1 MVLRSSDREKPL
13 PGARINLG
21 PTPTA
26 TTSSTGETKAGRRGR
41 ILHLGPPDP
50 APIPPPRRPDPR
62 STLAKQ
68 RERKPPPP
76 PPRAP
81 APSRT
86 AAAPAPTAPKVPA
99 APAPK
104 VRQRFDLPTFT
115 GQVRQ
120 IEVLRTRLRREIE
133 EHERQIREAER
144 ALERRDWPVIGLLT
158 RRSQEALE
166 EQLSTLVDNLDAVYS
181 QLLDAAVE
189 ADFDIDARAQALFA
203 ELSRRFDGLR
213 PVAAA
218 QDSAG
223 TARRAAAPRDDQ
235 LQSRL
240 TQPAL
245 DLITCPTRPLRL
257 HHGREKELFIFPWFV
272 AVVGRVGGCGLH
284 DIRDLFVSMRAAAT
298 GAAGELL
305 VTLPTGFDEAYRF
318 SSAAAC
324 DAFVDAFAAY
334 LEALPPPAPVIATPA
349 ADRRPPSGAQP
360 PVPTTPGPASKPVA
374 AAADKPPAP
383 DTRSAPPE
391 LKLASISP
399 AATPSSGREAAVA
412 STPAPPAPV
421 RPIPAEIRLIPLPRG
436 LLPAADDPFAAPQ
449 ARTENA
455 AAPSSAP
462 APISPAVEAPA
473 PLAANDSTEPASTV
487 VLTAATEA
495 PAPAP
500 EIPAP
505 LPAID
510 VAVPTTREPEAS
522 PTVEREATQPPLATV
537 ATTSA
542 PAAASPAVEKIAKPE
557 EPIASPVPAPDV
569 DQTAERDTHQPTLD
583 AVTLVSTAPVVE
595 QTADVSSP
603 MPAPDADPAV
613 KHDAHRPELDAP
625 AMVVPTT
632 PVAPVLEQAA
642 EVAPPTP
649 AAAANPMVDT
659 HQPPVDAETIAPDSP
674 AIDPIALAETPEA
687 PTVPTPDVS
696 PVMEQDTLPPTR
708 DSAALSTAIP
718 EDAVP
723 ATQPADI
730 AIDRPRESAAPDD
743 DLRPVPDAALPPIA
757 IRWDTAVPLAPAASP
772 PRAPQRDDPA
782 HPSPS
787 PHATPTRPWR
797 EPNADDSAAHWSE
810 PLSRLHIPVWPPIE
824 APPAS
829 HRTPLDEE
837 AAQHWSEPVSLI
849 QVPAWPPLDGSPAST
864 AKLPPGAS
872 IKLSA
877 AARSAVDAV
886 VASSRAHLHTSA
898 RVGAAG
904 LAAVTTYIGD
914 VRTSAANR
922 RQQRQ
927 VAPAEAPSVRI
938 RPSGLSVPLPVTSL
952 LGNRTWRWAAALT
965 VIAIAI
971 AATSPFLWRQHSEP
985 TVAASPPPLPP
996 LPPSPP
1002 APGSAPAAP
1011 ALPAAA
1017 ASQPKAE
1024 IPSPPRPAPRESRPL
1039 SGVEIAQLQGRLRT
1053 LGFNP
1058 GPADGVIGPRTVTA
1072 AREFQAAH
1080 GLTVTGAIDSAL
1092 FDDVSVAQ
1100 AKTMKPPGT
1109 P

>member
-76 PPRAP
+76 RTP

-86 AAAPAPTAPKVPA
+86 AAAPAPTAPKVA
-99 APAPK
+99 ATSPPAPK
-104 VRQRFDLPTFT
+104 VRHRFNLPAFS

-120 IEVLRTRLRREIE
+120 IEALRTRLRREIE

-144 ALERRDWPVIGLLT
+144 GLERRDWPVIGLLT

-203 ELSRRFDGLR
+203 ELTRRFDGLR
-213 PVAAA
+213 PVASA

-235 LQSRL
+235 IQNRL

-245 DLITCPTRPLRL
+245 DLITSPLRPLRL

-272 AVVGRVGGCGLH
+272 AVIGRVGGCGLH

-298 GAAGELL
+298 GVTGELL

-334 LEALPPPAPVIATPA
+334 LDALPPPAPVIATPT

-360 PVPTTPGPASKPVA
+360 PVPTPPVA
-374 AAADKPPAP
+374 AAGQPQVP
-383 DTRSAPPE
+383 DTRPTPPA
-391 LKLASISP
+391 LKLASVSP
-399 AATPSSGREAAVA
+399 AAAPSSSREAAVA
-412 STPAPPAPV
+412 STATPPATA

-455 AAPSSAP
+455 AAASSAP
-462 APISPAVEAPA
+462 APVSPTVEAPA
-473 PLAANDSTEPASTV
+473 PLAANASNEPASAV
-487 VLTAATEA
+487 VPTAATEA

-505 LPAID
+505 APAID
-510 VAVPTTREPEAS
+510 VATPTAREAEANA
-522 PTVEREATQPPLATV
+522 TVEIVPPLDAV

-542 PAAASPAVEKIAKPE
+542 PAAMSPAAEAETPVE
-557 EPIASPVPAPDV
+557 SRAPDV
-569 DQTAERDTHQPTLD
+569 GPTAEQDAAHPPIEGAAMVPT
-583 AVTLVSTAPVVE
+583 APVSPVVE
-595 QTADVSSP
+595 QTA
-603 MPAPDADPAV
+603 
-613 KHDAHRPELDAP
+613 
-625 AMVVPTT
+625 
-632 PVAPVLEQAA
+632 
-642 EVAPPTP
+642 EVAPPPPTP
-649 AAAANPMVDT
+649 DVNLTVDA
-659 HQPPVDAETIAPDSP
+659 HQPTFDAATIAPASDSP
-674 AIDPIALAETPEA
+674 AIEPIALAVPPDT

-696 PVMEQDTLPPTR
+696 PVVEQDTLPLTR
-708 DSAALSTAIP
+708 DSAAPSMGPP

-723 ATQPADI
+723 ATLPAGH
-730 AIDRPRESAAPDD
+730 AADRPHESAAPND
-743 DLRPVPDAALPPIA
+743 DLRPAPDAALPPIS

-772 PRAPQRDDPA
+772 PGAPQRDDPVR
-782 HPSPS
+782 PPVSLR
-787 PHATPTRPWR
+787 ATPARPWR

-824 APPAS
+824 SPPAS
-829 HRTPLDEE
+829 HRTPLDDE
-837 AAQHWSEPVSLI
+837 AVQHWSEPVSLI

-864 AKLPPGAS
+864 AKLPRGAS

-904 LAAVTTYIGD
+904 LAAVTTYIDD
-914 VRTSAANR
+914 VRTSVANR

-927 VAPAEAPSVRI
+927 VAPADPPSVRI
-938 RPSGLSVPLPVTSL
+938 RPSVLSVPRPLTSL
-952 LGNRTWRWAAALT
+952 LGNRTWRWVAALT
-965 VIAIAI
+965 VLAIAI

-985 TVAASPPPLPP
+985 TVAASSPPPLPP

-1017 ASQPKAE
+1017 APQPKAE

-1039 SGVEIAQLQGRLRT
+1039 SGVEVAQLQGRLRA

-1080 GLTVTGAIDSAL
+1080 GLTITGTIDSAL

-1100 AKTMKPPGT
+1100 AKTMKPPGA